1 MSDIF
6 SEVKEF
12 VESTVKDAIPVIEEK
27 NITPSAVLSEMGSIG
42 LFGLLIPKKYG
53 GLETGLAE
61 YNRILELIGK
71 ECPSIA
77 HITFLHTMGYD
88 LILKHA
94 SDTVKEEVLPDI
106 ASGKKIVAL
115 PFTEPKSGTDLA
127 SLDMKAKKEGES
139 YVLNGV
145 KTLATNALY
154 AKLFV
159 VLARTGKPEEGP
171 RGLTLFLVEKGE
183 GVKIEGPLELMGTR
197 GTGIATI
204 AFEGV
209 KVQESR
215 ILGTAGRGFSP
226 AVKGLALGRIPF
238 SSIAVGIAAGALEEA
253 VKWALKRKA
262 FGKPIFENQGI
273 SFQLA
278 EIAAE
283 IEAVR
288 ALIERACRKVENGET
303 LFLDSSSAKL
313 LSSNLAV
320 KATRIAIQVMGGW
333 GLLKSSK
340 VSRLYRDA
348 KAMEIAEGTNEV
360 QKIIIS
366 RELERFYRVGLNKYR
381 R

>member
-1 MSDIF
+1 MNDVF
-6 SEVKEF
+6 SKVKGF

-27 NITPSAVLSEMGSIG
+27 NLMPSVVLSEMASMG

-53 GLETGLAE
+53 GLEVGLAE
-61 YNRILELIGK
+61 YNKILELLGK

-77 HITFLHTMGYD
+77 HITFVHTMGYD
-88 LILKHA
+88 FILKHA
-94 SDTVKEEVLPDI
+94 IEKVKEEVLPDI

-127 SLDMKAKKEGES
+127 SLDMKAEKEGE
-139 YVLNGV
+139 YYILNGV

-154 AKLFV
+154 AELFV

-171 RGLTLFLVEKGE
+171 KGLTLFLVEKGE
-183 GVKIEGPLELMGTR
+183 GVKIEGPLDLMSPK

-204 AFEGV
+204 AFEEV
-209 KVQESR
+209 KVHESNV
-215 ILGTAGRGFSP
+215 LGVEGRGFSP

-253 VKWALKRKA
+253 VRWALKRKA

-288 ALIERACRKVENGET
+288 ALIEKACRKVEDGEMP
-303 LFLDSSSAKL
+303 FLDSSSVKL
-313 LSSNLAV
+313 LASNLAV
-320 KATRIAIQVMGGW
+320 KASRIAIQVMGGW
-333 GLLKSSK
+333 GLLKNAK
-340 VSRLYRDA
+340 VSRLYKDA

-366 RELERFYRVGLNKYR
+366 RELERLYRT
-381 R
+381 